1 MKALAQAV
9 ELATHALDG
18 DNSSACL
25 IVHPEDVSVFI
36 ETVYRKIAELR
47 NEDD

>member
-1 MKALAQAV
+1 MADMKALAQAV

-25 IVHPEDVSVFI
+25 IVHPEDVSV
-36 ETVYRKIAELR
+36 YRKIAELR